1 MPPLPQPQTTW
12 RTSRLLGGS
21 SGRPDRRRGW
31 AFSPLGFVRRVAV
44 AAFEDNVP
52 FLASALTFD
61 ALVASIPLALLAL
74 AALGYVARSEGDVL
88 LGLRNM
94 LEAFIPAGTGGPEP
108 RAAAE
113 RLLQA
118 LVERRAGLSALGLPL
133 FLWFSTRF
141 FGGARAAL
149 NDVFD
154 TEESRPW
161 LAAKAL
167 DLLLVI
173 VTVSLLILNAAA
185 TLLLGAV
192 PWFGRLLGRGLAFGI
207 GVGLFA
213 LIYTVAPSRRVARDT
228 ALVAAV
234 VAALAFEVA
243 KMLYGVYLTR
253 FATLDRLISNTN
265 VLALALLVVWIYY
278 TAFAFLVGGEIAQTY
293 DLMRRQREQRAVL
306 T

>member
-1 MPPLPQPQTTW
+1 MTGASPGP
-12 RTSRLLGGS
+12 R
-21 SGRPDRRRGW
+21 DERRGW
-31 AFSPLGFVRRVAV
+31 AFSALGFVRRVT
-44 AAFEDNVP
+44 AAAYEDNVP

-61 ALVASIPLALLAL
+61 ALVASVPLALLAL

-88 LGLRNM
+88 LGLRNI
-94 LEAFIPAGTGGPEP
+94 LEAFIPERAGGSEP

-113 RLLQA
+113 RVLQMLA
-118 LVERRAGLSALGLPL
+118 ERSAGLSALGLAL
-133 FLWFSTRF
+133 FLWFATRF

-161 LAAKAL
+161 LVGKAL
-167 DLLLVI
+167 DLLMVI
-173 VTVSLLILNAAA
+173 VTVSLLVLNTGA
-185 TLLLGAV
+185 TLLLGDS
-192 PWFGRLLGRGLAFGI
+192 PWFGRLLGRGLAFGL
-207 GVGLFA
+207 GVALFA

-243 KMLYGVYLTR
+243 KVLYGVYLIR

-265 VLALALLVVWIYY
+265 ALALALLVVWIYY
-278 TAFAFLVGGEIAQTY
+278 TALAFLVGGEIAETY
-293 DLMRRQREQRAVL
+293 DLMRRQREQRAIL